1 MPWNPVAERARSHT
15 ASPEIL
21 QNAEGI
27 TIEVADCK
35 GWHERSDWGGQTLR
49 EKRRFNIDIQCQR
62 SNRRGNFRSEGS
74 CFPVSAHF
82 RVRLGVQIART
93 MGPGI
98 GIFARVIGPE
108 SRVIG
113 P

>member
-21 QNAEGI
+21 QNAERI

-62 SNRRGNFRSEGS
+62 SNQLEGGIS
-74 CFPVSAHF
+74 GPRTRASLCQRTF
-82 RVRLGVQIART
+82 ARAW
-93 MGPGI
+93 I